1 VVAGSQAAG
10 SRRGQLGRGNLRPTK
25 PPPLE
30 AALDSFQTF
39 KNQTH
44 RIMSSN
50 RYKSNQ
56 EMTLVKTILE
66 HQHKIDLAL
75 GELKKIKV
83 NRVQAQQ
90 HRRIHQQQDN
100 RNIGGH
106 ANPPGVNQGHG
117 VPQNANNV
125 VEVHPPPPP
134 PQLPMFNYS
143 GNPC

>member
-1 VVAGSQAAG
+1 LWFAGSQAVG
-10 SRRGQLGRGNLRPTK
+10 SRRGQLGRTNLRPTK

-39 KNQTH
+39 KIQTH

-56 EMTLVKTILE
+56 ERTLVRAILD

-75 GELKKIKV
+75 EELKKIKV
-83 NRVQAQQ
+83 NRVQAQR
-90 HRRIHQQQDN
+90 HRTINQQQDN
-100 RNIGGH
+100 RNIM
-106 ANPPGVNQGHG
+106 GVNQGHG